1 MGYLYNQLT
10 DDIGAPPDHGGY
22 RSRVAG
28 AGPQAGWRFL
38 LGRVAVDVNL
48 RGYAEFA
55 AQNRAQGVNSWLTVS
70 FSPAR

>member
-1 MGYLYNQLT
+1 
-10 DDIGAPPDHGGY
+10 
-22 RSRVAG
+22 
-28 AGPQAGWRFL
+28 
-38 LGRVAVDVNL
+38 VAVDVNL